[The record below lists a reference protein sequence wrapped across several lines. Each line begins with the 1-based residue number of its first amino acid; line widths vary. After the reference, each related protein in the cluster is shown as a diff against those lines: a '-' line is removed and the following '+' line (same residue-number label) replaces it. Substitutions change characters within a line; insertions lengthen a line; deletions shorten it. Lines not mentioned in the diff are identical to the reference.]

1 MTRKLNRILAACLL
15 PGLMFTTTVGFV
27 GLTNGATLQAQAKDV
42 DTTCGE
48 NLAWAFE
55 TSTGTLTISGTGDI
69 TKAPWKNLKNEIK
82 VIEVEEGVT
91 SICEEAFANCSNLE
105 TVVIPSTMEKIGKKA
120 FFKCGAVKDVYCY
133 AVAEDLTWVNPNQD
147 FSVKTL
153 FHVSEDAV
161 DEYKDTFSS
170 AKVIFTGDLAPI
182 DDPDDTLIKTELG
195 GCSLSLGGDI
205 AVYFYVDVSEAEL
218 SENAYMEFTVPV
230 GDKKEIRTM
239 SASDAT
245 SVDVGNT
252 SYSVFKCT
260 ISAKDAFSEVT
271 AQIIDGERAS
281 VTYASSVVEYADYI
295 IEHQDESEAYA
306 KAAPLVEALMSYCAC
321 AQKYFGVTS
330 EHESASY
337 INTDAIDGVTK
348 ESIPANGVIESLE
361 DLGDVTFEGATLSL
375 KSKTSLSLYFTSADE
390 LSFSCD
396 GMLVEK
402 AESGEYQIA
411 RIRGISALD
420 LDKTYTLTVTKG
432 SGDEAVSGTIE
443 YSAMDYCYTL
453 LDKGEDEGMKDVVRA
468 LYLFYDAACEYE
480 K

>member
-1 MTRKLNRILAACLL
+1 MGKTMKMMLNRILAACLL

-27 GLTNGATLQAQAKDV
+27 GLTNGATLLAQAKEV

-48 NLAWAFE
+48 NLAWAFDE
-55 TSTGTLTISGTGDI
+55 STGTLTISGTGDI
-69 TKAPWKNLKNEIK
+69 TKAPWKKLKNEIK

-195 GCSLSLGGDI
+195 GCS
-205 AVYFYVDVSEAEL
+205 
-218 SENAYMEFTVPV
+218 
-230 GDKKEIRTM
+230 
-239 SASDAT
+239 
-245 SVDVGNT
+245 
-252 SYSVFKCT
+252 
-260 ISAKDAFSEVT
+260 
-271 AQIIDGERAS
+271 QIIDGERAS
-281 VTYASSVVEYADYI
+281 VA
-295 IEHQDESEAYA
+295 
-306 KAAPLVEALMSYCAC
+306 
-321 AQKYFGVTS
+321 
-330 EHESASY
+330 
-337 INTDAIDGVTK
+337 
-348 ESIPANGVIESLE
+348 
-361 DLGDVTFEGATLSL
+361 
-375 KSKTSLSLYFTSADE
+375 
-390 LSFSCD
+390 
-396 GMLVEK
+396 
-402 AESGEYQIA
+402 
-411 RIRGISALD
+411 
-420 LDKTYTLTVTKG
+420 YTLTVTKG

-453 LDKGEDEGMKDVVRA
+453 LDKGEDEGMKDVIRA

>member
-1 MTRKLNRILAACLL
+1 MTRKLNRILVACLL

-27 GLTNGATLQAQAKDV
+27 GLTNGATLLAQAKDV

-55 TSTGTLTISGTGDI
+55 DSTGTLTISGTGDI

-91 SICEEAFANCSNLE
+91 SICEEAFANCRNLE
-105 TVVIPSTMEKIGKKA
+105 TVVIPSTIEKIGKKA

-133 AVAEDLTWVNPNQD
+133 AVVEDLTWVNPNQD
-147 FSVKTL
+147 FSEKTF
-153 FHVSEDAV
+153 FHVSKDAV

-260 ISAKDAFSEVT
+260 ISAKDAFSDVT

-295 IEHQDESEAYA
+295 IDHQDESEAYA
-306 KAAPLVEALMSYCAC
+306 KAAPLVEALMSYCA
-321 AQKYFGVTS
+321 
-330 EHESASY
+330 
-337 INTDAIDGVTK
+337 
-348 ESIPANGVIESLE
+348 
-361 DLGDVTFEGATLSL
+361 
-375 KSKTSLSLYFTSADE
+375 SLSLYFTSTDE

-396 GMLVEK
+396 GMVVEK

-420 LDKTYTLTVTKG
+420 LDKTYTLTVAKG
-432 SGDEAVSGTIE
+432 SGDEAVSGTVE

-453 LDKGEDEGMKDVVRA
+453 LDKGEDEGMKDVIRA
-468 LYLFYDAACEYE
+468 LYLFYDV
-480 K
+480 